1 MVKKLWRWIV
11 SDSTRELI
19 VLLSIV
25 VLVRTFGFGL
35 YQVPTGSM
43 ETTMLVGERF
53 FADKFTPLFSAPK
66 RGDIISFND
75 PMYQYS
81 KNSAMRIA
89 QEYFWGPANWTKRVI
104 GVPGDKIR
112 GTIEDGHPVV
122 YVNGVKLDEPYINK
136 YPLID
141 IWTDE
146 AKKVL
151 EQAKE
156 QVLTEMKNHRTDP
169 QQYPY
174 ILENILGKYHRRI
187 SYDPAKPF
195 DKQEFYS
202 MNENQVMRY
211 ENNEL
216 SLTMPGTALP
226 ADHAE
231 TKHFGNGTCDGTC
244 NGTCNGTD
252 EYYIE
257 LDDHHYWVMGD
268 NRLGSCDSRF
278 WGPLDGRFIHGK
290 ILYRIW
296 SVDSCEWLWLWDLI
310 KHPVEF
316 WSRVR
321 WGRFFQRVR

>member
-1 MVKKLWRWIV
+1 MIKRLWRWIS

-19 VLLSIV
+19 VLLVIV

-53 FADKFTPLFSAPK
+53 FADKLTPIFSGPK

-75 PMYQYS
+75 PLYEYS
-81 KNSAMRIA
+81 KNPVARMF

-112 GTIEDGHPVV
+112 GTIENGHPVV

-141 IWTDE
+141 IWTDDV
-146 AKKVL
+146 KIVL
-151 EQAKE
+151 EAARE
-156 QVLTEMKNHRTDP
+156 QVLTEMKRHNVDP
-169 QQYPY
+169 QQYPN
-174 ILENILGKYHRRI
+174 ILENVLGKYHRRV
-187 SYDPAKPF
+187 SYDPARPF
-195 DKQEFYS
+195 TKQEFYS
-202 MNENQVMRY
+202 MNENQIMRG

-216 SLTMPGTALP
+216 SLTMPGTPLP
-226 ADHAE
+226 KERAE
-231 TKHFGNGTCDGTC
+231 AKHFE
-244 NGTCNGTD
+244 NGTCNSTD
-252 EYYIE
+252 EFDIQ
-257 LDDHHYWVMGD
+257 LDDHHYWLMGD

-278 WGPLDGRFIHGK
+278 WGALDGRLIHGK
-290 ILYRIW
+290 ILFRIW
-296 SVDSCEWLWLWDLI
+296 SVDSLEWLWVWDLV
-310 KHPVEF
+310 KHPVDF

-321 WGRFFQRVR
+321 WSRFFQRVR